1 MVRVYAKCFALAV
14 ALFGAAYGLRML
26 LVPDIVAIADRPQ
39 VTWRVELA
47 FVLDTLQN
55 LGAGGA
61 ALTLTLA
68 LGTLAWRLLHPPA
81 TS

>member
-1 MVRVYAKCFALAV
+1 MLRVYAKCFVLSV
-14 ALFGAAYGLRML
+14 ALFGAAYGLRLL
-26 LVPDIVAIADRPQ
+26 LVPDIVAIADREQ

-61 ALTLTLA
+61 AVTLALA
-68 LGTLAWRLLHPPA
+68 LGTAAWRLLRPRTA
-81 TS
+81 S

>member
-1 MVRVYAKCFALAV
+1 MFRVYAKCLVLAV
-14 ALFGAAYGLRML
+14 ALFGAAYGLRLL

-55 LGAGGA
+55 LGAGAA
-61 ALTLTLA
+61 ALTLALA
-68 LGTLAWRLLHPPA
+68 IGTVTWRLLHPRA
-81 TS
+81 QS